1 MYKGKYVNLIE
12 VVADVDFLQG
22 AYQRINSNPVVMAKR
37 SSDETL
43 DGFDSKWFKSTYERL
58 LNGSFWF
65 KPARRLM
72 IPKSN
77 KSGLRLLTISDSR
90 DKIVQQAMKM
100 VLERVYEPLFLD
112 ISHGYRPSRG
122 CHSALESIRINWT
135 GISWFLEFDVEKCY
149 DNIDRHRLISIL
161 KEEIDDQRFI
171 NLIFKLFNAGI
182 IGWKEGLGPDPSE
195 GVAQGSVVS
204 PILAN
209 IYLHK
214 LDVEVASIT
223 KGYQKGKIRR
233 KNTEAV
239 NAERRIYRRKEFK
252 SLPPEK
258 QAAIISKHRAERRK
272 MGVTMT
278 DWNDPDFV
286 RVRYVRYADD
296 VLMGIAGPKDLVK
309 KIRDRVMAFT
319 MLNLKLTLTGGEIT
333 HIEAGKVKFL
343 GMWISAVP
351 HSKFSRRFGK
361 VLEKK
366 KRVKNRLLLQKQIKK
381 ERVLKIV
388 RRVLIKALGDEHPR
402 KIDSLV
408 VGHKVDILKQKI
420 AELPESSL
428 EWSGTYRKFL
438 KALSSNLFYVP
449 VHLKKDLVALE
460 AKIADWEKTL
470 MEGNPDPKKRYKE
483 VVGRYDAL
491 PPQIEAPLEEIR
503 SKLRQRGLISK
514 SNKPIAVGRFIYVP
528 DDLIVKWYTQAG
540 RGLLNYYRCCRNF
553 YKVKSYVDYM
563 VRWSAIHT
571 LAGKHKSSSRRI
583 IAKHTL
589 DLIIK
594 DQDGLV
600 IAQFLSS
607 QEIKGMGRKFL
618 SNVSK
623 DAGDKVLETD
633 LG

>member
-1 MYKGKYVNLIE
+1 
-12 VVADVDFLQG
+12 
-22 AYQRINSNPVVMAKR
+22 
-37 SSDETL
+37 
-43 DGFDSKWFKSTYERL
+43 
-58 LNGSFWF
+58 
-65 KPARRLM
+65 M

-77 KSGLRLLTISDSR
+77 KSDLRLLTISDSR

-112 ISHGYRPSRG
+112 ISHGYRPFRG
-122 CHSALESIRINWT
+122 CHSALESIRMNWT

-149 DNIDRHRLISIL
+149 DNIDRHCLISIL

-171 NLIFKLFNAGI
+171 DLIFKLFNAGI
-182 IGWKEGLGPDPSE
+182 IGWKEGLGPDSSE

-252 SLPPEK
+252 SLPPKK
-258 QAAIISKHRAERRK
+258 QAAIISKYRAERRN
-272 MGVTMT
+272 MGVTIT

-319 MLNLKLTLTGGEIT
+319 MLNLKLTLTGGKIT
-333 HIEAGKVKFL
+333 HIGAGKVKFL

-351 HSKFSRRFGK
+351 YSKFSRRFGK

-402 KIDSLV
+402 KVDSLV
-408 VGHKVDILKQKI
+408 VGNKVDILKQKI

-438 KALSSNLFYVP
+438 KALSSTLFYVP
-449 VHLKKDLVALE
+449 VYLKKDLVALE
-460 AKIADWEKTL
+460 AKIADWEKKL
-470 MEGNPDPKKRYKE
+470 MEGNLDPKKRYKE

-514 SNKPIAVGRFIYVP
+514 SNKPIAIGRFMYVP
-528 DDLIVKWYTQAG
+528 DDIIVKWYTQVG

-623 DAGDKVLETD
+623 DAGDKVLNQIWAKFTRTKFMRVKCAVDICENQD
-633 LG
+633 IE

>member
-1 MYKGKYVNLIE
+1 
-12 VVADVDFLQG
+12 
-22 AYQRINSNPVVMAKR
+22 
-37 SSDETL
+37 
-43 DGFDSKWFKSTYERL
+43 
-58 LNGSFWF
+58 
-65 KPARRLM
+65 
-72 IPKSN
+72 
-77 KSGLRLLTISDSR
+77 
-90 DKIVQQAMKM
+90 
-100 VLERVYEPLFLD
+100 
-112 ISHGYRPSRG
+112 
-122 CHSALESIRINWT
+122 
-135 GISWFLEFDVEKCY
+135 
-149 DNIDRHRLISIL
+149 
-161 KEEIDDQRFI
+161 
-171 NLIFKLFNAGI
+171 
-182 IGWKEGLGPDPSE
+182 
-195 GVAQGSVVS
+195 
-204 PILAN
+204 
-209 IYLHK
+209 
-214 LDVEVASIT
+214 
-223 KGYQKGKIRR
+223 
-233 KNTEAV
+233 
-239 NAERRIYRRKEFK
+239 
-252 SLPPEK
+252 
-258 QAAIISKHRAERRK
+258 
-272 MGVTMT
+272 
-278 DWNDPDFV
+278 
-286 RVRYVRYADD
+286 
-296 VLMGIAGPKDLVK
+296 
-309 KIRDRVMAFT
+309 
-319 MLNLKLTLTGGEIT
+319 
-333 HIEAGKVKFL
+333 
-343 GMWISAVP
+343 
-351 HSKFSRRFGK
+351 
-361 VLEKK
+361 
-366 KRVKNRLLLQKQIKK
+366 
-381 ERVLKIV
+381 
-388 RRVLIKALGDEHPR
+388 
-402 KIDSLV
+402 V

-438 KALSSNLFYVP
+438 KALSSTLFYVP